1 MPRPAISP
9 LDSCALRG
17 GAFPYTGGKPQ
28 VVSEAN
34 DNFRKA
40 LTSSSAGNFFTSH
53 ALTPPLTA
61 EVEDADGTRAMS
73 REVST
78 GACNSCHSCVGEAGG
93 KLYKP

>member
-34 DNFRKA
+34 DNFRKDDEVRWQF
-40 LTSSSAGNFFTSH
+40 GV
-53 ALTPPLTA
+53 PLR
-61 EVEDADGTRAMS
+61 V
-73 REVST
+73 
-78 GACNSCHSCVGEAGG
+78 N
-93 KLYKP
+93 LNN